1 MNWGGILLGGAS
13 FVIIG
18 VLHPIVIRAEYRF
31 GKNCWPACLIA
42 GLALAVAVI
51 LIIDLFINSAM
62 CFAAN
67 HWFKLMCLAL
77 CACTL
82 VYIGA
87 GRIK

>member
-1 MNWGGILLGGAS
+1 MAKRLLSALS
-13 FVIIG
+13 HV
-18 VLHPIVIRAEYRF
+18 
-31 GKNCWPACLIA
+31 IA
-42 GLALAVAVI
+42 GLVLAVAVI

-62 CFAAN
+62 CFATN

>member
-1 MNWGGILLGGAS
+1 MDKLAYTI
-13 FVIIG
+13 FVG
-18 VLHPIVIRAEYRF
+18 F
-31 GKNCWPACLIA
+31 SM
-42 GLALAVAVI
+42 ALAVAVI

>member
-1 MNWGGILLGGAS
+1 MAKRLLSALS
-13 FVIIG
+13 HVI
-18 VLHPIVIRAEYRF
+18 AE
-31 GKNCWPACLIA
+31 
-42 GLALAVAVI
+42 LALAVAVI